1 MNLLHDNVLVTE
13 DNTKEKTTSSGLIL
27 TTDIET
33 GNKAGIVVA
42 VSDDIAEKGTLQP
55 RDKVYLH
62 WKNAMPVEID
72 GLKCG
77 IVSYEDIKLVMR
89 EE

>member
-1 MNLLHDNVLVTE
+1 MKVLHDNVLVTE
-13 DNTKEKTTSSGLIL
+13 DTTKEKKTESGLIL

-33 GNKAGIVVA
+33 GNKPGIVVA
-42 VSDDIAEKGTLQP
+42 VGDDVAEKGDIAP
-55 RDKVYLH
+55 GDKIYLH

-77 IVSYEDIKLVMR
+77 VVSYEDVKLVIK
-89 EE
+89 E